1 MKEHQYNNSMNCGC
15 GREVERARTELNL
28 KRCKTC
34 AFETDIE
41 RPRGVMI
48 YQHKTGGEIEIHSA
62 DSWKEKRK
70 YYVPNGARSARANFS
85 RNAT

>member
-1 MKEHQYNNSMNCGC
+1 MTICGC
-15 GREVERARTELNL
+15 GRTVEEARAELNL

-34 AFETDIE
+34 AFALPDVS

-62 DSWKEKRK
+62 ESWKEKRK

-85 RNAT
+85 RNATS